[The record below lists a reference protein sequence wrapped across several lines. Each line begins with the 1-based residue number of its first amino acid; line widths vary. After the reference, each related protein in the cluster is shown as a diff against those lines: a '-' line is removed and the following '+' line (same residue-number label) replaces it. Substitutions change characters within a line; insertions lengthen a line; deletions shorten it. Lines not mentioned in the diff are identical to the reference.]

1 MKKPL
6 TWSYTCYCT
15 MMLLIGIWISLT
27 KKPMNPMIAKPMAV
41 ARAIFWNSKKL
52 TGSFSRPLTLSTRS
66 NRDILKNKS
75 LFKWGLKW
83 ILKTLFQAFADPL
96 HHLLWW
102 CHRPAKAWNRGFA
115 PQPYWMAGQWK
126 LFAWERTFVPT
137 GKRIYCSC
145 HPTWLPCKTSIKV

>member
-1 MKKPL
+1 
-6 TWSYTCYCT
+6 

-52 TGSFSRPLTLSTRS
+52 TGSFNRPLTLSTSS

-102 CHRPAKAWNRGFA
+102 CHRPAKAWNKGLKCNLR
-115 PQPYWMAGQWK
+115 PK
-126 LFAWERTFVPT
+126 LNNLISNKEHKQLQKTPSTEHWRFLLCKMITVFFT
-137 GKRIYCSC
+137 YCMSHTVC
-145 HPTWLPCKTSIKV
+145 HITHQY